1 MDRFEY
7 VMVLISI
14 IVGLGLAHV
23 LVGVGG
29 IIDRRADGDR
39 PLALSL
45 AHAIWLTF
53 MFVWMVQFWWWEYRF
68 SELGVDWSMGLYFFL
83 VLYAV
88 SLFLTAVILVPRSW
102 DRVDSLGDYFIRR
115 RVWFYS
121 GLFLCSCIDV
131 IDGYL
136 KGGSDYLF
144 GVLGPSTW
152 LLWALTIPVC
162 IVGVRST
169 RLRTH
174 NIGAGSL
181 ISVQLTQGFL
191 DLWTLGL

>member
-23 LVGVGG
+23 LLGVGG
-29 IIDRRADGDR
+29 IIDRRAEGDR
-39 PLALSL
+39 PLELSF
-45 AHAIWLTF
+45 AHAVWLAF
-53 MFVWMVQFWWWEYRF
+53 VFVWMVQFWWWEYRF
-68 SELGVDWSMGLYFFL
+68 SELGVDWSMALYFFL

-88 SLFLTAVILVPRSW
+88 GLFLTAVVLVPRSW
-102 DRVDSLGDYFIRR
+102 DRVESLGDYFLQR

-121 GLFLCSCIDV
+121 LLLLCTGIDV

-136 KGGSDYLF
+136 KGGLEYLV
-144 GVLGPSTW
+144 GTLGPSTW
-152 LLWALTIPVC
+152 LLWGLTIPVC
-162 IVGVRST
+162 IVGMRSA

-174 NIGAGSL
+174 NIGAVSL